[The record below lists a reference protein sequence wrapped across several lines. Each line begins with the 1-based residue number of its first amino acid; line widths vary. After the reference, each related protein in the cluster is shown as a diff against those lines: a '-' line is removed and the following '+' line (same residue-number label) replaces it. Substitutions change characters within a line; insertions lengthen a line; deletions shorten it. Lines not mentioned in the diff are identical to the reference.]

1 MENSLERE
9 RRSKYDLIE
18 TADIS
23 YGHNKLLSYAI
34 CSLDCKNCNNYITT
48 AYLPLRLKEEISCFN
63 HFYKTQKHPAQ
74 TLWLPLPQ
82 YFSSTCLIRLP
93 LWLTATFKEKKK
105 KTIRRGSTVFLAMPK
120 NLKMHCVSSIL
131 ALLGRERR
139 MCCAWTARRGSTSV
153 FLNCVQASNS
163 GKGDIWLRS
172 VSHTTGK
179 STVQLMEQGMGRRWV
194 NGFKPELTEM
204 LPEDK

>member
-131 ALLGRERR
+131 ALLGGGAKNVL
-139 MCCAWTARRGSTSV
+139 C
-153 FLNCVQASNS
+153 LNCETWQY
-163 GKGDIWLRS
+163 KCILKLRPS
-172 VSHTTGK
+172 FKFRQGRHMAEECESH
-179 STVQLMEQGMGRRWV
+179 RR
-194 NGFKPELTEM
+194 
-204 LPEDK
+204 

>member
-1 MENSLERE
+1 MKGDSTHTCIHSVSCSSLCTLGRSCQAKVKAIFKTGSAGDVWTVCPLAASIHSVVQTLKQQQMENSLERE

-34 CSLDCKNCNNYITT
+34 CSLDCENCNNYITI
-48 AYLPLRLKEEISCFN
+48 AYLPLRQKEEISCFN

-105 KTIRRGSTVFLAMPK
+105 NNQERKY
-120 NLKMHCVSSIL
+120 SI
-131 ALLGRERR
+131 
-139 MCCAWTARRGSTSV
+139 
-153 FLNCVQASNS
+153 FSNA
-163 GKGDIWLRS
+163 
-172 VSHTTGK
+172 
-179 STVQLMEQGMGRRWV
+179 
-194 NGFKPELTEM
+194 
-204 LPEDK
+204 